1 MRSESVAF
9 YAFFCVRRQNDLE
22 SIGLDSVDID
32 DTLQFNLNISTLKS
46 QDHIMDFLPALST
59 LTNHVR
65 YAIEYGN
72 DDGLF
77 KINQKDGIS
86 YLHISKKKSVQPG
99 VYYLQIR
106 SVPLYGRK
114 EQTQLEEQRDRD
126 YLSGQ
131 LGDSLLM
138 KVQILLH

>member
-1 MRSESVAF
+1 
-9 YAFFCVRRQNDLE
+9 
-22 SIGLDSVDID
+22 
-32 DTLQFNLNISTLKS
+32 
-46 QDHIMDFLPALST
+46 MDFLPALST
-59 LTNHVR
+59 LANHVR
-65 YAIEYGN
+65 YTIEYGN
-72 DDGLF
+72 DDSLF

-86 YLHISKKKSVQPG
+86 YLHVSKKKSVQPG

-114 EQTQLEEQRDRD
+114 EQTQLDEQLSDRD

-131 LGDSLLM
+131 LGDALLM